1 MKARAKTPTSATGA
15 WNSTTAEP
23 PRSALACRRAAMK
36 EQIRTRSAHR
46 SPAPRPHGKRSL
58 PLTLTEAESMLS
70 QQLANGL
77 EYLARHMVLLPEPYP
92 GCILFFTV
100 AAENK
105 PASVFHVRATTL
117 EAAWREGATRVRQW
131 AWARKRDEVDLRI
144 DWAQDITPLKAGS
157 PLPDCS
163 AWTQAPM
170 HSLALADAS
179 LERAQL
185 LQPLLP
191 EPHQEDIETGSA
203 QRPLLPPRLLL
214 HLRGIYISGEQPAV
228 AVPRTDPPQQRL
240 WPHLVPV
247 HAALQQLLAQQGK
260 DGSWPGCGDVC
271 DHLGVTYALL
281 QAQRHAGSAA
291 LTQAIALA
299 MDHVE
304 RRLQQLPGD
313 CLPGALAMLV
323 LARHLRN
330 SFVLGPGADSQAR
343 ARIPALMDPLAESLL
358 SSAAA
363 SASATKT
370 AAAAKADA
378 PRSGQPLL
386 SWAELAM
393 HVYASSRPPTS
404 DSPTLRAAR
413 SALPETAVLP
423 AAFLQAA
430 LPPLLD
436 MPDSPDDRQGDQADD
451 PCARWIGIALVESLQ
466 LDAGLEPQPTDLL
479 RQWQISLESHLQA
492 MAQRAIWPEQ
502 ALYLPPARR
511 RHAAFAD
518 ASLRQVLQ
526 SPREIAWL
534 LASSLASL
542 ELLDALT
549 QALRSATSHG
559 AAESGEDAL
568 TAQAGHGLSAS
579 GSPAKASP
587 PSPSLSLTSRADET
601 AGQPAFPPTAGSMY
615 PSMSW
620 DRASLAELMSGR
632 WLDATTEP
640 GTDSHTDSGTGCAG
654 LDASR
659 LHHQPGAAVLVR
671 RAGMAL
677 GVQAAALPTLRASAL
692 ISSNP
697 QGLLHHG
704 VPVLHVPD
712 MEEGLRNLAQ
722 AARRRIRSPVVA
734 VSGCVGKT
742 STLGMMR
749 QCLQDGGDARGDALL
764 SQGTAL
770 QMINWSEVSPC
781 ALLELP
787 LHALRGDLPLI
798 DPDIL
803 VITNL
808 SINNTL
814 YSGESE
820 PPGQAGL
827 SGERKY
833 EALQEVLEAM
843 QHMHKGSALVTGQ
856 DIGENPSVIESA
868 KRMGLRLITF
878 GPHCNAQV
886 REMGFH
892 NGNLQI
898 GMGNLRLGISLQS
911 DGHHMALNAQAAL
924 AALHALGYAP
934 AQVQAS
940 LADWQPMI
948 GAGQPQLL
956 PSGICLLDHSLS
968 NHLLSMT
975 AAFSQLQSVA
985 PHVSKRLIVLAGIQP
1000 GQASIDTAQLALEP
1014 LVRAAQARR
1023 VLLYGEPLRQL
1034 AAALADL
1041 LHVNWYDDLNQLI
1054 CSLLRT
1060 THKGDTV
1067 LLAGRATTNLALAA
1081 DAMRDSFSDHGGH
1094 LITSIPSSCFDP
1106 HQKQMNMHS

>member
-1 MKARAKTPTSATGA
+1 
-15 WNSTTAEP
+15 
-23 PRSALACRRAAMK
+23 
-36 EQIRTRSAHR
+36 
-46 SPAPRPHGKRSL
+46 
-58 PLTLTEAESMLS
+58 MLS

-105 PASVFHVRATTL
+105 AASVFHVRATTL

-144 DWAQDITPLKAGS
+144 DWVQDITPLEADS
-157 PLPDCS
+157 PLPDCR
-163 AWTQAPM
+163 AWTEMPLR
-170 HSLALADAS
+170 SLALADAS

-185 LQPLLP
+185 LHPLLP
-191 EPHQEDIETGSA
+191 DPPQGGAAGAPDDEPPLP
-203 QRPLLPPRLLL
+203 RPLHPPCLLL
-214 HLRGIYISGEQPAV
+214 HLRGMYISGEHPAL

-247 HAALQQLLAQQGK
+247 HAAVQQLLAQQGK
-260 DGSWPGCGDVC
+260 EGSWPGCEDVY

-291 LTQAIALA
+291 LAQAIALA
-299 MDHVE
+299 MGHVE
-304 RRLQQLPGD
+304 QRLQPLPGD

-358 SSAAA
+358 STAAA
-363 SASATKT
+363 SASATKAE
-370 AAAAKADA
+370 AAAHADA
-378 PRSGQPLL
+378 SRSGQSLL

-393 HVYASSRPPTS
+393 HAYASSRPPTS

-430 LPPLLD
+430 LPPLLH
-436 MPDSPDDRQGDQADD
+436 MPGSPDDRPGGQADD

-479 RQWQISLESHLQA
+479 RQWQIGLQRHLQA
-492 MAQRAIWPEQ
+492 LAQRAIWPEQ

-534 LASSLASL
+534 LASSLAGL
-542 ELLDALT
+542 ELLDALA
-549 QALRSATSHG
+549 QALRSAASH
-559 AAESGEDAL
+559 AVAETEPEHETEGEGEGEGEAVP
-568 TAQAGHGLSAS
+568 AQAGNGPDAD
-579 GSPAKASP
+579 GSPA
-587 PSPSLSLTSRADET
+587 RACLPGARDGEA
-601 AGQPAFPPTAGSMY
+601 AGRPAFSPAAGTLY

-620 DRASLAELMSGR
+620 EGPALAELMNGR
-632 WLDATTEP
+632 WLDAP
-640 GTDSHTDSGTGCAG
+640 SAQGRGAGTCCAG

-692 ISSNP
+692 ISSSP

-712 MEEGLRNLAQ
+712 IQEGLRSLAQ
-722 AARRRIRSPVVA
+722 AARRRIQAPVIA

-742 STLGMMR
+742 STLGMLR

-770 QMINWSEVSPC
+770 QMINWSEAAPC

-787 LHALRGDLPLI
+787 LQALRGDLPLI

-808 SINNTL
+808 SINDIPST
-814 YSGESE
+814 GDSE
-820 PPGQAGL
+820 QCGPAGL
-827 SGERKY
+827 SACRKY
-833 EALQEVLEAM
+833 EALQEVVEAM
-843 QHMHKGSALVTGQ
+843 QHMHKGSALVIEQ
-856 DIGENPSVIESA
+856 DIGENPCIIENA
-868 KRMGLRLITF
+868 QRMGMRLITF
-878 GPHCNAQV
+878 GPHSNAQV

-898 GMGNLRLGISLQS
+898 SIDNRRLGISLQS
-911 DGHHMALNAQAAL
+911 DGHHMARNAQAAL
-924 AALHALGYAP
+924 AAMHALGYAP

-940 LADWQPMI
+940 LAHWRPLI

-968 NHLLSMT
+968 NHLLSMH
-975 AAFSQLQSVA
+975 AAFSQLQEHA
-985 PHVSKRLIVLAGIQP
+985 PHVSRRLIVLAGIQP
-1000 GQASIDTAQLALEP
+1000 GQVSMDTAQLALEP

-1081 DAMRDSFSDHGGH
+1081 DAIRDSFSGHGAH
-1094 LITSIPSSCFDP
+1094 LIASSPAIRFDP
-1106 HQKQMNMHS
+1106 HQNQMNMHY

>member
-1 MKARAKTPTSATGA
+1 
-15 WNSTTAEP
+15 
-23 PRSALACRRAAMK
+23 
-36 EQIRTRSAHR
+36 
-46 SPAPRPHGKRSL
+46 
-58 PLTLTEAESMLS
+58 MLS
-70 QQLANGL
+70 QQLASGL

-100 AAENK
+100 AAENEA
-105 PASVFHVRATTL
+105 ASVFHVRATTL

-144 DWAQDITPLKAGS
+144 DWAQDITPLKADS

-170 HSLALADAS
+170 RSLALADAS

-191 EPHQEDIETGSA
+191 DPHQEESETGPA
-203 QRPLLPPRLLL
+203 QRPLRPPCLLL
-214 HLRGIYISGEQPAV
+214 HLRGIYISGEQPPL
-228 AVPRTDPPQQRL
+228 AVPRTDPPEQRL

-260 DGSWPGCGDVC
+260 DGSWPGCEDVC

-304 RRLQQLPGD
+304 RRLQPLPGD
-313 CLPGALAMLV
+313 CLPSALALLV

-358 SSAAA
+358 STAAA
-363 SASATKT
+363 SASASRTRT
-370 AAAAKADA
+370 S
-378 PRSGQPLL
+378 PSGQPLL

-413 SALPETAVLP
+413 SALPDTAALP

-430 LPPLLD
+430 LPPLLGLPGSQD
-436 MPDSPDDRQGDQADD
+436 AADD
-451 PCARWIGIALVESLQ
+451 AQAGEPCARWIGIALVESLQ
-466 LDAGLEPQPTDLL
+466 LDAGLEPQPTELL
-479 RQWQISLESHLQA
+479 RQWQTSLLRHLQTL
-492 MAQRAIWPEQ
+492 AQRAIWPEQ

-511 RHAAFAD
+511 RQAAFAD
-518 ASLRQVLQ
+518 ASLRQLLQ
-526 SPREIAWL
+526 SPRDIAWL
-534 LASSLASL
+534 LASSLAGL

-549 QALRSATSHG
+549 QALRAATRH
-559 AAESGEDAL
+559 AAEESEDEAAVP
-568 TAQAGHGLSAS
+568 AQPGHGLVADS
-579 GSPAKASP
+579 SPAETCATTARS
-587 PSPSLSLTSRADET
+587 DET
-601 AGQPAFPPTAGSMY
+601 GGRPVFSSGAGAMY
-615 PSMSW
+615 PPMSW
-620 DRASLAELMSGR
+620 EGPALAELMNGR
-632 WLDATTEP
+632 WVDALA
-640 GTDSHTDSGTGCAG
+640 GTGTGTGPSLGCAG
-654 LDASR
+654 LDVSR

-677 GVQAAALPTLRASAL
+677 GVPAAALPTLRASAL
-692 ISSNP
+692 ISNSP
-697 QGLLHHG
+697 QGLLRHG
-704 VPVLHVPD
+704 VPVLHVPE
-712 MEEGLRNLAQ
+712 MEEGLRSLAQ

-734 VSGCVGKT
+734 ISGCVGKT
-742 STLGMMR
+742 STLGMLR

-770 QMINWSEVSPC
+770 QMINWSEAAPC

-787 LHALRGDLPLI
+787 LQSLRADLPLI

-808 SINNTL
+808 SKNDIPN
-814 YSGESE
+814 SGDSA
-820 PPGQAGL
+820 PPGQSGL
-827 SGERKY
+827 STQPKY
-833 EALQEVLEAM
+833 EALQEVVEAM
-843 QHMHKGSALVTGQ
+843 QHMHKGSALVIEQG
-856 DIGENPSVIESA
+856 IGENPCLIENA

-878 GPHCNAQV
+878 GPHSNAQI

-892 NGNLQI
+892 HGNLQI
-898 GMGNLRLGISLQS
+898 SINNKRLGISLQS

-940 LADWQPMI
+940 LAHWRPLI

-956 PSGICLLDHSLS
+956 PNGVCLLDHSLS

-975 AAFSQLQSVA
+975 AAFSQLQEHA
-985 PHVSKRLIVLAGIQP
+985 PHVSRRLIVLAGIQP
-1000 GQASIDTAQLALEP
+1000 GQAGMDAAQLALEP

-1034 AAALADL
+1034 AGALGDL

-1081 DAMRDSFSDHGGH
+1081 DAIRDGFSGNGGH
-1094 LITSIPSSCFDP
+1094 LIAPIPPVRFDP

>member
-1 MKARAKTPTSATGA
+1 
-15 WNSTTAEP
+15 
-23 PRSALACRRAAMK
+23 MK
-36 EQIRTRSAHR
+36 EQIRTRSVHR
-46 SPAPRPHGKRSL
+46 SPASRPHGKSSL
-58 PLTLTEAESMLS
+58 PMTLTEAESMLS

-100 AAENK
+100 SAENK
-105 PASVFHVRATTL
+105 VASVFHVRATTL

-144 DWAQDITPLKAGS
+144 DWAQDITPLKADS

-170 HSLALADAS
+170 RSLALADAS

-191 EPHQEDIETGSA
+191 DPHPLGSETGSA
-203 QRPLLPPRLLL
+203 QPPLHPPCLLL
-214 HLRGIYISGEQPAV
+214 HLRGIYISGEQPAL
-228 AVPRTDPPQQRL
+228 AVPRTDPPEQRL

-260 DGSWPGCGDVC
+260 DGSWPGCEDVC

-291 LTQAIALA
+291 LAQAIALA
-299 MDHVE
+299 VDHVE
-304 RRLQQLPGD
+304 QRLQPLPGD
-313 CLPGALAMLV
+313 CLPSALAMLV

-330 SFVLGPGADSQAR
+330 SFVLGQGADSQAR

-358 SSAAA
+358 SMAAA
-363 SASATKT
+363 SASTT
-370 AAAAKADA
+370 EAAAAAA
-378 PRSGQPLL
+378 NAAEAGTPRSGQPMLT
-386 SWAELAM
+386 WAELAM

-413 SALPETAVLP
+413 SALPDTAALP

-430 LPPLLD
+430 LPQLLGMD
-436 MPDSPDDRQGDQADD
+436 GGNDGNDGNRDDGESVDKAGA

-479 RQWQISLESHLQA
+479 RQWQISLQRHLQG

-534 LASSLASL
+534 LASSLAGL

-549 QALRSATSHG
+549 QALRAATSHA
-559 AAESGEDAL
+559 AAESEEDAL
-568 TAQAGHGLSAS
+568 PAQAGHALSA
-579 GSPAKASP
+579 GDSPAKASP
-587 PSPSLSLTSRADET
+587 PSPSLSITPRADVT

-620 DRASLAELMSGR
+620 DRASLAELMNGC

-640 GTDSHTDSGTGCAG
+640 GTDPSTDSGTDSGTGCAG

-692 ISSNP
+692 ISSSP
-697 QGLLHHG
+697 QGLLDHG

-722 AARRRIRSPVVA
+722 AARRRIQSPVVA

-770 QMINWSEVSPC
+770 QMINWSEASPC

-787 LHALRGDLPLI
+787 LQALRGDLPLI

-808 SINNTL
+808 SINNTPH
-814 YSGESE
+814 SGESE
-820 PPGQAGL
+820 PSGQAGL
-827 SGERKY
+827 PGERKY

-843 QHMHKGSALVTGQ
+843 QHMHKGSALVTDQ
-856 DIGENPSVIESA
+856 DIGENPSVIEHA

-898 GMGNLRLGISLQS
+898 GMGSLRLGISLQS

-940 LADWQPMI
+940 LAHWQPMI
-948 GAGQPQLL
+948 GAGQPQFL

-985 PHVSKRLIVLAGIQP
+985 PHVSRRLIVLAGIQP
-1000 GQASIDTAQLALEP
+1000 GQASIDAAQLALEP
-1014 LVRAAQARR
+1014 LVRDAQARR
-1023 VLLYGEPLRQL
+1023 VLLYGEPLRPL
-1034 AAALADL
+1034 AAALGDL

-1081 DAMRDSFSDHGGH
+1081 DAIRDSFSGHGSH
-1094 LITSIPSSCFDP
+1094 PITPIQAPCFDP

>member
-1 MKARAKTPTSATGA
+1 
-15 WNSTTAEP
+15 
-23 PRSALACRRAAMK
+23 
-36 EQIRTRSAHR
+36 
-46 SPAPRPHGKRSL
+46 
-58 PLTLTEAESMLS
+58 MLS

-105 PASVFHVRATTL
+105 VASVFHVRATTL

-144 DWAQDITPLKAGS
+144 DWAQDITPLEADS
-157 PLPDCS
+157 PLPDCC
-163 AWTQAPM
+163 AWTQAPLRC
-170 HSLALADAS
+170 LALADAS

-185 LQPLLP
+185 LHPLLP
-191 EPHQEDIETGSA
+191 DPPRSEAAAGTPGDADTLR
-203 QRPLLPPRLLL
+203 RPLHPPCLLL
-214 HLRGIYISGEQPAV
+214 HLRGIYISGEQPPL

-247 HAALQQLLAQQGK
+247 HAAVQQLLAQQGK
-260 DGSWPGCGDVC
+260 EGSWPGCEDLC

-291 LTQAIALA
+291 LAQAIALA

-304 RRLQQLPGD
+304 QRLQPLPGD

-343 ARIPALMDPLAESLL
+343 SRIPALMDPLAESLL
-358 SSAAA
+358 STAAA
-363 SASATKT
+363 SASATE
-370 AAAAKADA
+370 AAAAAGADA
-378 PRSGQPLL
+378 SRSGQPLL

-393 HVYASSRPPTS
+393 HAYASSRPPTS

-430 LPPLLD
+430 LPPLLH
-436 MPDSPDDRQGDQADD
+436 MPGSPDDRQGEQVDD
-451 PCARWIGIALVESLQ
+451 PRARWIAIALVESLQ

-479 RQWQISLESHLQA
+479 RQWQISLQRHLQA

-534 LASSLASL
+534 LASSLAGL
-542 ELLDALT
+542 ELLDALAL
-549 QALRSATSHG
+549 ALRSAASHAVAEPEPEQEPEGEPEGEGEGEGEAEPARAGNGLYADNGPATTSLPG
-559 AAESGEDAL
+559 ARDGEA
-568 TAQAGHGLSAS
+568 AGRPSFPSAA
-579 GSPAKASP
+579 GSP
-587 PSPSLSLTSRADET
+587 
-601 AGQPAFPPTAGSMY
+601 Y

-620 DRASLAELMSGR
+620 EGPALAELMNGR
-632 WLDATTEP
+632 WLHAQSAP
-640 GTDSHTDSGTGCAG
+640 GTAPSPCCAG

-692 ISSNP
+692 ISSSP

-712 MEEGLRNLAQ
+712 MQEGLRSLAQ
-722 AARRRIRSPVVA
+722 AARRRIRSPVIA

-742 STLGMMR
+742 STLGMLR

-770 QMINWSEVSPC
+770 QMINWSEAAPC

-787 LHALRGDLPLI
+787 LQALRGDLPLI

-808 SINNTL
+808 SINDIPI
-814 YSGESE
+814 SGDAEQS
-820 PPGQAGL
+820 GQAGL
-827 SGERKY
+827 STSHKY
-833 EALQEVLEAM
+833 EALQEVVEAM
-843 QHMHKGSALVTGQ
+843 QHMHKGSALVIEQG
-856 DIGENPSVIESA
+856 IGENPCIIENA
-868 KRMGLRLITF
+868 QRMGMRLITF
-878 GPHCNAQV
+878 GPHSNAQI

-898 GMGNLRLGISLQS
+898 SIDNRRLGICLQS

-924 AALHALGYAP
+924 AAVHALGYAP

-940 LADWQPMI
+940 LAHWRPLI

-968 NHLLSMT
+968 NHLLSMH
-975 AAFSQLQSVA
+975 AAFSQLQEHA
-985 PHVSKRLIVLAGIQP
+985 PHVSRRLIVLAGIQP
-1000 GQASIDTAQLALEP
+1000 GQVSMDTAQLALEP

-1081 DAMRDSFSDHGGH
+1081 DAIRDSFSGHGAPP
-1094 LITSIPSSCFDP
+1094 LASSAVIRFDP
-1106 HQKQMNMHS
+1106 HQNQMNMHY

>member
-1 MKARAKTPTSATGA
+1 M
-15 WNSTTAEP
+15 
-23 PRSALACRRAAMK
+23 
-36 EQIRTRSAHR
+36 
-46 SPAPRPHGKRSL
+46 
-58 PLTLTEAESMLS
+58 TLTEAESMLS

-100 AAENK
+100 SAENK
-105 PASVFHVRATTL
+105 AASIFHVRANTL

-144 DWAQDITPLKAGS
+144 DWAQDITPLKADS

-191 EPHQEDIETGSA
+191 DPRPQDSEPGNA
-203 QRPLLPPRLLL
+203 QRPLLPPCLLL
-214 HLRGIYISGEQPAV
+214 HLRGIYLSGEQPAV
-228 AVPRTDPPQQRL
+228 AVPRTDPPEQRL

-260 DGSWPGCGDVC
+260 DGGWPGCEDAC

-313 CLPGALAMLV
+313 CLPSALALLV

-330 SFVLGPGADSQAR
+330 SFVLGPGAGSQAR

-363 SASATKT
+363 SASASRT
-370 AAAAKADA
+370 ATS
-378 PRSGQPLL
+378 PGGQPLL

-393 HVYASSRPPTS
+393 HVYAGSRPPTS

-413 SALPETAVLP
+413 SALPDTAALP

-436 MPDSPDDRQGDQADD
+436 LPGTQDDSKGGQADD

-479 RQWQISLESHLQA
+479 RQWQISLQRHLQGL
-492 MAQRAIWPEQ
+492 AQRAIWPEQ

-511 RHAAFAD
+511 RQAAFAD
-518 ASLRQVLQ
+518 GSLRQVLQ
-526 SPREIAWL
+526 SPRDIAWL
-534 LASSLASL
+534 LTSSLAGL

-549 QALRSATSHG
+549 QALRAATSH
-559 AAESGEDAL
+559 AEAEPGEDAL
-568 TAQAGHGLSAS
+568 PAQAGQGLGA
-579 GSPAKASP
+579 GDSPAKASP
-587 PSPSLSLTSRADET
+587 HSPSPRGRPDET
-601 AGQPAFPPTAGSMY
+601 AGRPAFPSAAGSMY
-615 PSMSW
+615 PPMSW
-620 DRASLAELMSGR
+620 DRASMAELMNGR
-632 WLDATTEP
+632 WLNATTGP
-640 GTDSHTDSGTGCAG
+640 GTDSATDSGTGCAG

-677 GVQAAALPTLRASAL
+677 GVHAAALPTLRASAL
-692 ISSNP
+692 ISSSP

-722 AARRRIRSPVVA
+722 AARRRIQSPVVA
-734 VSGCVGKT
+734 ISGCVGKT

-770 QMINWSEVSPC
+770 QMINWSEASPC

-787 LHALRGDLPLI
+787 LQALRGDLPLI

-808 SINNTL
+808 SINNTPR
-814 YSGESE
+814 SGESG
-820 PPGQAGL
+820 PSGQAGL

-833 EALQEVLEAM
+833 EALHEVLEAM
-843 QHMHKGSALVTGQ
+843 QHMHKGSALVIGQ
-856 DIGENPSVIESA
+856 NIGENPSVIDNA

-878 GPHCNAQV
+878 GTHCNAQV

-940 LADWQPMI
+940 LGHWQPMI
-948 GAGQPQLL
+948 GAGQPQFL
-956 PSGICLLDHSLS
+956 PNGICLLDHSLS
-968 NHLLSMT
+968 NHLLSMS

-985 PHVSKRLIVLAGIQP
+985 PHVSKRLIVLAGIQA
-1000 GQASIDTAQLALEP
+1000 GQAGIDAAQLALEP
-1014 LVRAAQARR
+1014 LVRDAQARR
-1023 VLLYGEPLRQL
+1023 VLLYGEPLRPL
-1034 AAALADL
+1034 AAALGDL

-1081 DAMRDSFSDHGGH
+1081 DAIRDSFSDHGGH
-1094 LITSIPSSCFDP
+1094 LITSIQAPCFDP